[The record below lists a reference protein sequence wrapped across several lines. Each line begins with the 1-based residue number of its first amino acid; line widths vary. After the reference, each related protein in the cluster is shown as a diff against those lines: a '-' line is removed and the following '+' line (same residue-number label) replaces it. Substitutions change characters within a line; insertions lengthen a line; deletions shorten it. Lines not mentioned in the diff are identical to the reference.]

1 MTKPNIQ
8 IDNLVREM
16 TDKEYQTYLVV
27 TADQAEQEAKEQAKI
42 KTRESAIAKLTKL
55 GLTANEIEALQS

>member
-8 IDNLVREM
+8 IENLVREM
-16 TDKEYQTYLVV
+16 TDDEYQTYLVV

-42 KTRESAIAKLTKL
+42 KARESAITKLTKL

>member
-16 TDKEYQTYLVV
+16 TNKEYESYLVV
-27 TADQAEQEAKEQAKI
+27 TADQAEQEAKEQDKI
-42 KTRESAIAKLTKL
+42 KAKESAIAKLTKL
-55 GLTANEIEALQS
+55 GLTADEIEALKS

>member
-42 KTRESAIAKLTKL
+42 KAKESAIAKLTKL